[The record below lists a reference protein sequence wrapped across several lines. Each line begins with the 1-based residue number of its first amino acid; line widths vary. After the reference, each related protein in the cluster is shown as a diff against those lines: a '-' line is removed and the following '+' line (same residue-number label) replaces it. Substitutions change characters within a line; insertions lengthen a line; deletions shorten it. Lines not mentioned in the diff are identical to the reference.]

1 MIWCDWH
8 WLFFHIDC
16 HGRKF
21 SIGNDLMTA
30 WGFCVCGAKLGSCM
44 IRLVCWQQIVLCHP
58 GILREKSENTNTIP
72 MFRFRVLKCSD
83 VQKKDST
90 CCRVHSL
97 QKLTFPTV
105 DRGGIMYTLATSFI
119 YTKRILFETRTRE
132 ANKVNTQNKQKQ
144 NVVTAWVTYSSYISH
159 KNWFYTKKLELSL
172 YFMITPLFLHPDT
185 WHAWHVECWS
195 VLSASE
201 HRPSQ
206 PECKSGSEDSTHE
219 PHTGHTGNSRM
230 LL

>member
-1 MIWCDWH
+1 MRTRTRSQCSGSESWNVRMSKKKTQRAAELIVYRN
-8 WLFFHIDC
+8 WL
-16 HGRKF
+16 
-21 SIGNDLMTA
+21 S
-30 WGFCVCGAKLGSCM
+30 
-44 IRLVCWQQIVLCHP
+44 RLVY
-58 GILREKSENTNTIP
+58 
-72 MFRFRVLKCSD
+72 
-83 VQKKDST
+83 
-90 CCRVHSL
+90 
-97 QKLTFPTV
+97 
-105 DRGGIMYTLATSFI
+105 RGGIMYNLATSFI
-119 YTKRILFETRTRE
+119 YTKRTLFETRTRE
-132 ANKVNTQNKQKQ
+132 VNKVNTQNKQKQ